1 VTQKEMILTPEGL
14 TRLETELSNLRTHK
28 RKEVAERIKTAISFG
43 DLSENAEYD
52 EAKKEQAF
60 IEGRIAT
67 IEHMLKNARLIDEQD
82 YIPDKIGMGSKVTLL
97 DVEFNEEITYTIVS
111 SAEANPGENKISD
124 ESPVGRSLLG
134 GAVGDTV
141 DVTVP
146 AGMIQYKVIRLE
158 R

>member
-1 VTQKEMILTPEGL
+1 VAQKEMILTPEGL
-14 TRLETELSNLRTHK
+14 ARLEEELAVLRTVK
-28 RKEVAERIKTAISFG
+28 RQEIAERIKSAISFG

-67 IEHMLKNARLIDEQD
+67 IERMLKNARLIDEQD
-82 YIPDKIGMGSKVTLL
+82 YDPERVGMGSKVTLL
-97 DVEFNEEITYTIVS
+97 DMEFNEEITYTIVS
-111 SAEANPGENKISD
+111 SAEASPRENKISD

-134 GAVGDTV
+134 RKVGDTV
-141 DVTVP
+141 DVAVP
-146 AGMIQYKVIRLE
+146 AGVIRYKIVRLE

>member
-1 VTQKEMILTPEGL
+1 MTQKEMILTPEGL
-14 TRLETELSNLRTHK
+14 TRLETELSTLRTVK
-28 RKEVAERIKTAISFG
+28 RKEVAERIKAAISFG

-52 EAKKEQAF
+52 EAKKEQGF

-82 YIPDKIGMGSKVTLL
+82 YEPDKIGMGSKVTLL
-97 DVEFNEEITYTIVS
+97 DVEFNEEITYTLVS

-124 ESPVGRSLLG
+124 ESPVGRSLFG
-134 GAVGDTV
+134 RAVGDTV

-146 AGMIQYKVIRLE
+146 AGVIQYKVIRLE

>member
-1 VTQKEMILTPEGL
+1 MTQKEMILTPEGL

>member
-1 VTQKEMILTPEGL
+1 MAQKEMILTPEGL
-14 TRLETELSNLRTHK
+14 ARLEEELAVLRTVK
-28 RKEVAERIKTAISFG
+28 RQEIAERIKSAISFG

-67 IEHMLKNARLIDEQD
+67 IERMLKNARLIDEQD
-82 YIPDKIGMGSKVTLL
+82 YDPERVGMGSKVTLL
-97 DVEFNEEITYTIVS
+97 DMEFNEEITYTIVS
-111 SAEANPGENKISD
+111 SAEASPRENKISD

-134 GAVGDTV
+134 RKVGDTV
-141 DVTVP
+141 DVAVP
-146 AGMIQYKVIRLE
+146 AGVIRYKIVRLE

>member
-1 VTQKEMILTPEGL
+1 MTQKEMILTPEGL
-14 TRLETELSNLRTHK
+14 TRLETELANLRTHK

-82 YIPDKIGMGSKVTLL
+82 YVPDKIGMGSKVTLL

-134 GAVGDTV
+134 RAVGDTV

-146 AGMIQYKVIRLE
+146 AGVIQYKVIRLE

>member
-14 TRLETELSNLRTHK
+14 TRLETELANLRTHK

-82 YIPDKIGMGSKVTLL
+82 YVPDKIGMGSKVTLL

-134 GAVGDTV
+134 RAVGDTV

-146 AGMIQYKVIRLE
+146 AGVIQYKVIRLE

>member
-1 VTQKEMILTPEGL
+1 MTQKEMILTPEGL
-14 TRLETELSNLRTHK
+14 TRLETELANLRTHK

-82 YIPDKIGMGSKVTLL
+82 YVPDKIGMGSKVTLL

-134 GAVGDTV
+134 RAVGDEV

-146 AGMIQYKVIRLE
+146 AGVIQYKVIRLE

>member
-1 VTQKEMILTPEGL
+1 MTQKEMILTPEGL
-14 TRLETELSNLRTHK
+14 TRLETELANLRTHK

-52 EAKKEQAF
+52 EAKNEQAF

-82 YIPDKIGMGSKVTLL
+82 YVPDKIGMGSKVTLL

-111 SAEANPGENKISD
+111 SAEANPEENKISD

-134 GAVGDTV
+134 RAVGDEV

-146 AGMIQYKVIRLE
+146 AGVIQYKVIRLE

>member
-14 TRLETELSNLRTHK
+14 TRLETELANLRTHK
-28 RKEVAERIKTAISFG
+28 RKEVAERIKQAISFG

-52 EAKKEQAF
+52 EAKNEQAF

-67 IEHMLKNARLIDEQD
+67 IEHMLKHARLIDEQD
-82 YIPDKIGMGSKVTLL
+82 YVPDKIGMGSKVTLL

-111 SAEANPGENKISD
+111 SAEANPGESKISD

-134 GAVGDTV
+134 RAVGDTV

-146 AGMIQYKVIRLE
+146 AGVIQYKVIRLE

>member
-1 VTQKEMILTPEGL
+1 MTQKEMILTPEGL
-14 TRLETELSNLRTHK
+14 TRLESELSILRTIK
-28 RKEVAERIKTAISFG
+28 RKEVAERIKAAISFG

-67 IEHMLKNARLIDEQD
+67 IEHTLKHARLIDEQD
-82 YIPDKIGMGSKVTLL
+82 FEPDKIGMGSRVTLL
-97 DVEFNEEITYTIVS
+97 DMEFNEEITYTIVS
-111 SAEANPGENKISD
+111 SAEASPGENKISD

-134 GAVGDTV
+134 CRVGDTV
-141 DVTVP
+141 DVVVP
-146 AGMIQYKVIRLE
+146 AGVIQYKVVKIE